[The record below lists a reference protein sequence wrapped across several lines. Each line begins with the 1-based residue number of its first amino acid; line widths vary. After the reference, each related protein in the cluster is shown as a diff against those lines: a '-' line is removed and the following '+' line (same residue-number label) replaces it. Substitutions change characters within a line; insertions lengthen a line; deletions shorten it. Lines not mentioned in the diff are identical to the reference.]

1 MASVSFASRYLLGKK
16 STNAINIIS
25 GISVLGIS
33 IGTAALILVMSVLNG
48 FEGLIKGLI
57 NSFNPDLRISLV
69 EGKTFINDSN
79 ELIEIHQ
86 LPNILSVQSYL
97 EETALLEYKDIK
109 DFATLKGVDTGFVHY
124 SNIANK
130 MDEGKFELQSAAGY
144 EAVVGIGIR
153 NKLAISID
161 DDFASISAFMPDP
174 HAGSIQ
180 PFKRRSLKPS
190 GVFSIQQDYDNK
202 YVFVSLP
209 FLQELINKP
218 DQISGYEIHV
228 KNYNEVQ
235 STANQLK
242 KILGA
247 SFTILDR
254 NQQDAAFYKLM
265 KIEKWVSYA
274 ILSFVLVLVAFN
286 IVGALWMIVLEK
298 KKDIMILKALGMKTQ
313 SIKNIFLS
321 TGMWITGLGIII
333 GFFLAV
339 VFYYLQQRFGIV
351 PIPEGFLV
359 DRYPIELRWFDFLL
373 VGITVCVIGLC
384 ASFYPASKAA
394 ALDEPIRYE

>member
-1 MASVSFASRYLLGKK
+1 MPVISFASRYLLGKK

-57 NSFNPDLRISLV
+57 NSFNPDLRITLV
-69 EGKTFINDSN
+69 EGKTCINDSN
-79 ELIEIHQ
+79 KLIEIHH
-86 LPNILSVQSYL
+86 LSNILSIQPYL

-109 DFATLKGVDTGFVHY
+109 DFATLKGVDTDFVHY
-124 SNIANK
+124 SNIAGK
-130 MDEGKFELQSAAGY
+130 MDEGKFELQSPAGY
-144 EAVVGIGIR
+144 GAVVGIGIR
-153 NKLAISID
+153 NKLAISIE

-202 YVFVSLP
+202 YVFVDLQ

-218 DQISGYEIHV
+218 NQITGYEVHV
-228 KNYNEVQ
+228 KNYSDIQ
-235 STANQLK
+235 STAGQLTG
-242 KILGA
+242 ILGP
-247 SFTILDR
+247 SFNVLDR

-298 KKDIMILKALGMKTQ
+298 KKDIMILKALGMKAR
-313 SIKNIFLS
+313 SVRNIFLS
-321 TGMWITGLGIII
+321 TGMWITGIGILT
-333 GFFLAV
+333 GFLLAV
-339 VFYYLQQRFGIV
+339 IFYYLQLRFGLV

-359 DRYPIELRWFDFLL
+359 DRYPIELRWFDFLI
-373 VGITVCVIGLC
+373 VGITVTMIGFC
-384 ASFYPASKAA
+384 ASVYPAKKAA